1 MNEALEYVLG
11 VVVIPAAVSAAIAL
25 PFLFR
30 PLRRHATLV
39 EAGLGA
45 AMALAFL
52 LSFVSELDW
61 RAVARQVATIEGD
74 DAPFERWHRLGLV
87 AAALVPA
94 AILVGLRRWRRPVP
108 LGMMLTIEAAIVA
121 AVATAVFVQ
130 FPGSTTLVQIGQ
142 GALVFASILAWT
154 LAGPAVLWSAWTVF
168 GTLAALAGLG
178 GFASLAVMCGAMSV
192 CAFAIAC
199 VAAVAPGAARASS
212 DAVSSPASSDA
223 VPTPASSDAVSTP
236 ASTGAVPT
244 PAPDAIGARGAL
256 IVVLGTMSA
265 LIARCGMAYD
275 TLGVSPA
282 VWTAAVLLPLAGIAF
297 SRRVRATPRP
307 AMRTFWCWIGTALL
321 ALALLGT
328 VALSQGGSKSD
339 DTGGDDMMDMYG
351 G

>member
-25 PFLFR
+25 PFLLR

-121 AVATAVFVQ
+121 AVAAAVFVQ

-142 GALVFASILAWT
+142 GVLVFASILAWT

-192 CAFAIAC
+192 CAFVVAC
-199 VAAVAPGAARASS
+199 MAAVVPGAVTSS
-212 DAVSSPASSDA
+212 DAAPGSAPTDA
-223 VPTPASSDAVSTP
+223 VPTAV
-236 ASTGAVPT
+236 
-244 PAPDAIGARGAL
+244 PDAIGARGAL

-297 SRRVRATPRP
+297 SRRFRATPRP

-328 VALSQGGSKSD
+328 VALSQGGAKSD
-339 DTGGDDMMDMYG
+339 EGGGDDMMDMYG

>member
-1 MNEALEYVLG
+1 METRRRKTAG
-11 VVVIPAAVSAAIAL
+11 FSL
-25 PFLFR
+25 PIR
-30 PLRRHATLV
+30 V
-39 EAGLGA
+39 D
-45 AMALAFL
+45 
-52 LSFVSELDW
+52 EL
-61 RAVARQVATIEGD
+61 
-74 DAPFERWHRLGLV
+74 
-87 AAALVPA
+87 
-94 AILVGLRRWRRPVP
+94 
-108 LGMMLTIEAAIVA
+108 
-121 AVATAVFVQ
+121 
-130 FPGSTTLVQIGQ
+130 
-142 GALVFASILAWT
+142 
-154 LAGPAVLWSAWTVF
+154 
-168 GTLAALAGLG
+168 
-178 GFASLAVMCGAMSV
+178 
-192 CAFAIAC
+192 
-199 VAAVAPGAARASS
+199 PGAAR
-212 DAVSSPASSDA
+212 
-223 VPTPASSDAVSTP
+223 ASSDAVSTP

-256 IVVLGTMSA
+256 IVVLGTMAA

>member
-212 DAVSSPASSDA
+212 DAA
-223 VPTPASSDAVSTP
+223 STP

-256 IVVLGTMSA
+256 IVVLGTMAA

>member
-1 MNEALEYVLG
+1 M
-11 VVVIPAAVSAAIAL
+11 
-25 PFLFR
+25 
-30 PLRRHATLV
+30 
-39 EAGLGA
+39 
-45 AMALAFL
+45 
-52 LSFVSELDW
+52 
-61 RAVARQVATIEGD
+61 
-74 DAPFERWHRLGLV
+74 
-87 AAALVPA
+87 
-94 AILVGLRRWRRPVP
+94 
-108 LGMMLTIEAAIVA
+108 
-121 AVATAVFVQ
+121 Q

-212 DAVSSPASSDA
+212 DAVS
-223 VPTPASSDAVSTP
+223 TPASSDAVSSP
-236 ASTGAVPT
+236 ASTDAVPT